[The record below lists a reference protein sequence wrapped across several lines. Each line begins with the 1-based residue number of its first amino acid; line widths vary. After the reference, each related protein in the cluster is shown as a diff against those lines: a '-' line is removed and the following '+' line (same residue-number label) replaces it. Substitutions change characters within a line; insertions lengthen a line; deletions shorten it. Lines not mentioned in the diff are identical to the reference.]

1 MDVELLLGIFPQVL
15 LDGITLGFMYALI
28 ALGYTMVYGVLEFI
42 NFAHSEI
49 FIFGAF
55 VGVELLLTFKTAG
68 WLDVLPWV
76 VVLVVVLLAGMAA
89 SGLLAVLVERTAYR
103 PLRHAPRLIPLIS
116 AIGVSFF
123 PQDTIRLAE
132 SLWRNA
138 FNLVYPS
145 MDALN
150 HRFELTQTIDVS
162 MKSLVVIVA
171 ALLMLW
177 GLHSLVNRTKVG
189 KAIRAVAEDQA
200 AASLM
205 GINVNRM
212 ISLTFLI
219 GGAMGGGAGVLFG
232 MQYSLI
238 NPYTGFIPGLKAF
251 TAAVLGGIG
260 NIPGAMLGRL
270 LLGILQAFGA
280 SYLSLL
286 TGGALRAEY
295 RDIRGRGPRRH
306 HRGGA
311 RRAPGPRLCR
321 LLRGRRLFLG
331 HLRVAPGQSDLRRK
345 RLPAVAVVVLRLPP
359 GRRRRGRRSRHS
371 PGPARA
377 EAPRRLPGPRDPRL
391 RRRHPRA
398 RQQSR
403 QAHQPDQR
411 SQGHHAHRTTAH
423 LLRPAP
429 AGRRDRP
436 ELQRDLPALSLRPR
450 AADRRR
456 HRARQP
462 AAGGL
467 AHRPGLGGDPRGP
480 DGRAGHGRAARAH
493 EAPGLRLRRLL
504 RGGGRRALLGQADLH
519 QPGVLHLH
527 GVHRRARHDH
537 PGRHGL
543 HPRRD
548 PRRRRRHHSEPPG
561 PQGLFPLAQ
570 RAPQRGHHDPRLQ
583 PRQPAHPAR
592 AGQVRAHDLRPH
604 PRAHDDLPAA
614 GHPARAAPHA
624 RAPGAG
630 GALR

>member
-55 VGVELLLTFKTAG
+55 VGVELLLTFKAAG
-68 WLDVLPWV
+68 WLDLLPWV

-89 SGLLAVLVERTAYR
+89 SGVLAVLVERTAYR

-123 PQDTIRLAE
+123 LQDTIRLAE

-138 FNLVYPS
+138 FNLVYPP

-260 NIPGAMLGRL
+260 NIPGAMLGGL
-270 LLGILQAFGA
+270 LLGILEAFGA

-286 TGGALRAEY
+286 TGGAFGAEY
-295 RDIRGRGPRRH
+295 KDIL
-306 HRGGA
+306 A
-311 RRAPGPRLCR
+311 FSILI
-321 LLRGRRLFLG
+321 LILIF
-331 HLRVAPGQSDLRRK
+331 
-345 RLPAVAVVVLRLPP
+345 
-359 GRRRRGRRSRHS
+359 
-371 PGPARA
+371 
-377 EAPRRLPGPRDPRL
+377 
-391 RRRHPRA
+391 
-398 RQQSR
+398 
-403 QAHQPDQR
+403 
-411 SQGHHAHRTTAH
+411 
-423 LLRPAP
+423 RPK
-429 AGRRDRP
+429 G
-436 ELQRDLPALSLRPR
+436 
-450 AADRRR
+450 
-456 HRARQP
+456 
-462 AAGGL
+462 
-467 AHRPGLGGDPRGP
+467 
-480 DGRAGHGRAARAH
+480 
-493 EAPGLRLRRLL
+493 
-504 RGGGRRALLGQADLH
+504 LLGEI
-519 QPGVLHLH
+519 V
-527 GVHRRARHDH
+527 RERA
-537 PGRHGL
+537 
-543 HPRRD
+543 
-548 PRRRRRHHSEPPG
+548 
-561 PQGLFPLAQ
+561 
-570 RAPQRGHHDPRLQ
+570 
-583 PRQPAHPAR
+583 
-592 AGQVRAHDLRPH
+592 
-604 PRAHDDLPAA
+604 
-614 GHPARAAPHA
+614 
-624 RAPGAG
+624 
-630 GALR
+630 